1 MTGPRIG
8 SMEIG
13 NVVSGRRRTLTL
25 ARALALSGG
34 AFDNPG
40 WPDRNLHTD
49 AKVAAAT
56 GLAEIVVS
64 GTQWEGYL
72 VGLLVELIGV
82 GWFAG
87 GELDIKIPRSVRIG
101 DTVQPHARLVAINK
115 DDRADPERRAMAAT
129 LVSLEVWC
137 ENGEGQQV
145 MVGTARCTIPD
156 VDDSLHA

>member
-1 MTGPRIG
+1 MTPTTIG
-8 SMEIG
+8 SMDVG
-13 NVVSGRRRTLTL
+13 SVASGRRRTLTL

-34 AFDNPG
+34 AFDNPD

-49 AKVAAAT
+49 ANVAAAA

-72 VGLLVELIGV
+72 VGLLVEIFGV
-82 GWFAG
+82 RWFDG

-101 DTVQPHARLVAINK
+101 DSIQPHARLDEIACS
-115 DDRADPERRAMAAT
+115 DSRRRAT
-129 LVSLEVWC
+129 LAVWC

-145 MVGTARCTIPD
+145 MVGTASCAIPD
-156 VDDSLHA
+156 VDKSLRS

>member
-8 SMEIG
+8 SMKVG
-13 NVVSGRRRTLTL
+13 QVVSGARRTLTL

-34 AFDNPG
+34 AFDSPG

-49 AKVAAAT
+49 STVAAET

-72 VGLLVELIGV
+72 VGLLVEIFGV

-101 DTVQPHARLVAINK
+101 DTVQPYARLDAITACEG
-115 DDRADPERRAMAAT
+115 ADAHAPAT
-129 LVSLEVWC
+129 LATLSVWC
-137 ENGEGQQV
+137 ENGDGQQV
-145 MVGTARCTIPD
+145 MIGTALCAIPRAD
-156 VDDSLHA
+156 QPPH